1 MKNWFEEIFKMTR
14 STEINSVKI
23 FNIFL
28 REKTEIFIFFAL
40 NQLNILMFSNTEFLQ
55 KYTVKNR

>member
-1 MKNWFEEIFKMTR
+1 MKNWFEEIFKMTW

>member
-1 MKNWFEEIFKMTR
+1 MTW
-14 STEINSVKI
+14 STKINSVKI

-40 NQLNILMFSNTEFLQ
+40 NQLNFLMYSKTEFLQ
-55 KYTVKNR
+55 KCTVKNR

>member
-1 MKNWFEEIFKMTR
+1 MKNWFEEIFKITW

>member
-1 MKNWFEEIFKMTR
+1 MKNWFEEVFKMTW

>member
-1 MKNWFEEIFKMTR
+1 MKNWFEEIFKMTW
-14 STEINSVKI
+14 STETNSVKI

>member
-1 MKNWFEEIFKMTR
+1 MTW

-28 REKTEIFIFFAL
+28 REKTETFIFFAL